1 MENHVNLASLFYNP
15 NETDACL
22 ALSNLLS
29 AIAKFL
35 SPLIFVALHE
45 EASCL
50 SLSEGFQNSPT
61 RNNYRTSFSVLT
73 IFMIF
78 K

>member
-15 NETDACL
+15 HETDAWL
-22 ALSNLLS
+22 ALSNS

-50 SLSEGFQNSPT
+50 SLSEGFQNSNS
-61 RNNYRTSFSVLT
+61 RNNYRTSFSVFT
-73 IFMIF
+73 VFMIF